1 MQKGFATLEVVL
13 VLLIIAVLA
22 SCAVPN
28 AARVLDSVSL
38 DCETKRLYTELRHIQ
53 SYDRMAFMKDTHFKD
68 DAETL
73 PLNFEIKETHYLLEQ
88 RTNPEKIYKQYFL
101 PQGFKLSYPA
111 AMDFKWISFNDM
123 GKPQSSTDKTLN
135 GHMVLTSRLGKR
147 LYFVFDTVGRFR
159 GSRTRPQ

>member
-1 MQKGFATLEVVL
+1 M
-13 VLLIIAVLA
+13 IIAVLA

-38 DCETKRLYTELRHIQ
+38 DCETKRLYTELRRIQ
-53 SYDRMAFMKDTHFKD
+53 SYDRMAFMNDSHFKD

-73 PLNFEIKETHYLLEQ
+73 PLNFEIKETHYLLKQ
-88 RTNPEKIYKQYFL
+88 TSPEKIYKQYFL
-101 PQGFKLSYPA
+101 PQGFKLSYRND
-111 AMDFKWISFNDM
+111 MDFSYIKFDDM